1 MTSPRHIADMKPWA
15 RERLKG
21 IQNLLLPSFTPDL
34 GELDEAAIRF
44 DVEHSIRHGF
54 FSTHC
59 AIEAGLSF
67 EEAKRFVQIAVDAA
81 GGRILVSATVIFD
94 TVERNLEFLRTL
106 AAIGCDLALVGY
118 PPSFYP
124 RSVAEV
130 DRVTTAMCEAA
141 DIAIV
146 MYPNYKYNFARLGQ
160 GAFPVGV
167 LASAA
172 RRPNVV
178 GVLCAITEPGYVT
191 ECFDACAEHALV
203 QCPWERWFPL
213 AVTKLGQQ
221 WAGPG
226 AYELFQSPE
235 KRHVV
240 DYFAA
245 LLAGDRDRAM
255 GIYWSLT
262 PVRLAFEKQFM
273 PTQML
278 GTYHWPQQ
286 KYYQWLTGGNGGF
299 TRQPVMRLLQH
310 DMDEA
315 RQAVRAIG
323 LIPSENDEE
332 FFVGRTQYALGK
344 RPA

>member
-1 MTSPRHIADMKPWA
+1 MTNRIGIAEMKPWA
-15 RERLKG
+15 REQLKG
-21 IQNLLLPSFTPDL
+21 VQNLLMPSFLPDMSA
-34 GELDEAAIRF
+34 LDEDAIRL

-67 EEAKRFVQIAVDAA
+67 DEARRFVEIVVAA
-81 GGRILVSATVIFD
+81 ARGRILVSATVIFD
-94 TVERNLEFLRTL
+94 TVERNIEFLRVIADL
-106 AAIGCDLALVGY
+106 GCDLALVGY
-118 PPSFYP
+118 PPAFYP
-124 RSVAEV
+124 RSVEEV
-130 DRVTTAMCEAA
+130 ERVTAAMCEAA
-141 DIAIV
+141 PIAIV
-146 MYPNYKYNFARLGQ
+146 LYPNYKYNFARLGQ
-160 GAFPVGV
+160 GAFPLGV
-167 LASAA
+167 LAQAS

-178 GVLCAITEPGYVT
+178 GVLCAVIEPGFVT

-235 KRHVV
+235 KRFVV
-240 DYFAA
+240 DYFDA
-245 LLAGDRDRAM
+245 LLSGQRDRGM

-262 PVRLAFEKQFM
+262 PVRLVFEKQFM

-315 RQAVRAIG
+315 REAVRALGIV
-323 LIPSENDEE
+323 PSDNDEE
-332 FFVGRTQYALGK
+332 FFLGRHQYA
-344 RPA
+344 RAS